1 MMRPVM
7 DELGP
12 PGSFRKKGEN
22 VFSREPRAARHDADF
37 RVCRRKALHDA
48 GETVPDCVRSAFSLK
63 KTLASREKSVYDHP
77 SDVRTGHLC
86 TCL

>member
-1 MMRPVM
+1 MRPGM
-7 DELGP
+7 DK
-12 PGSFRKKGEN
+12 PGAPVAFRKKGEN
-22 VFSREPRAARHDADF
+22 VFSREPRVARHDADF

-48 GETVPDCVRSAFSLK
+48 GENVPDCVRSAFSLK